1 MTQRPYWAFGKIN
14 LETHKT
20 KPMKNDMSRRDLLKN
35 SAGLAG
41 IGFLG
46 TSMEHRF
53 NEADKQVGADL
64 KGKVN
69 HSACRWCYDKIP
81 FEELVVN
88 AKKIGLQSIELTGPD
103 EWDILKKYDM
113 TAAIG
118 WGKYPEKMGLPNF
131 FNKIQNHDK
140 LVEFYEDLIPRAAKA
155 GVKNL
160 ITFSGN
166 RDGLSDEQGLLNC
179 KKGLQRIMKTAEKH
193 DVTISMELLNSKV
206 NHKDYQCDHTEWG
219 SVLCEM
225 VGSNKFKLLYDIYHM
240 QIMEGDVIATIKK
253 NYQYISHYHT
263 GGVPGRHEI
272 DETQE
277 LNYAPIIKAIYD
289 TGYKGFI
296 GQEFIPARE
305 DKMASLEQAVKICDI

>member
-1 MTQRPYWAFGKIN
+1 
-14 LETHKT
+14 
-20 KPMKNDMSRRDLLKN
+20 MKNDMSRRDLLKN

-53 NEADKQVGADL
+53 NEADKLVGADL

-131 FNKIQNHDK
+131 FNKVQNHDK

-166 RDGLSDEQGLLNC
+166 RDGMSDEQGLLNC

-219 SVLCEM
+219 AVLCEL
-225 VGSNKFKLLYDIYHM
+225 VGSDKFKLLYDIYHM

-277 LNYAPIIKAIYD
+277 LNYAGIVKAIYD
-289 TGYKGFI
+289 TGYKGYI
-296 GQEFIPARE
+296 GQEFIPAKE
-305 DKMASLEQAVKICDI
+305 DKMASLAQAVKICDI

>member
-1 MTQRPYWAFGKIN
+1 MT
-14 LETHKT
+14 
-20 KPMKNDMSRRDLLKN
+20 RRDILKN
-35 SAGLAG
+35 SAGFAG
-41 IGFLG
+41 VGLLG
-46 TSMEHRF
+46 SNMEHRF
-53 NEADKQVGADL
+53 QEADKQVGADL

-88 AKKIGLQSIELTGPD
+88 AKKIGLTSIELTGPD

-131 FNKIQNHDK
+131 FNKVQNHDK
-140 LVEFYEDLIPRAAKA
+140 LVDFYEDLIPRAAKA

-166 RDGLSDEQGLLNC
+166 RDGLSDEQGLINC
-179 KKGLQRIMKTAEKH
+179 KKGLQRIMKTAERH

-219 SVLCEM
+219 AVLCEM
-225 VGSNKFKLLYDIYHM
+225 VGSDKFKLLYDIYHM

-277 LNYAPIIKAIYD
+277 LNYAGIVKAIYD
-289 TGYKGFI
+289 TGYKGYI
-296 GQEFIPARE
+296 GQEFIPAKE
-305 DKMASLEQAVKICDI
+305 DKLASLAQAVKICDI

>member
-1 MTQRPYWAFGKIN
+1 
-14 LETHKT
+14 
-20 KPMKNDMSRRDLLKN
+20 MKNNLSRREILKS

-41 IGFLG
+41 LG
-46 TSMEHRF
+46 LFGSSMEDRF
-53 NEADKQVGADL
+53 KKADIAVGADL
-64 KGKVN
+64 KGKVQ

-81 FEELVVN
+81 FEELIVN
-88 AKKIGLQSIELTGPD
+88 AKRIGLSSIELTGPE

-118 WGKYPEKMGLPNF
+118 WGKYPAGMNIPNF
-131 FNKIQNHDK
+131 FNKVKNHDA
-140 LVEFYEDLIPRAAKA
+140 LVGFYEDIIPKAAKA
-155 GVKNL
+155 GVKNI

-166 RDGLSDEQGLLNC
+166 RDGMSDEDGLINC
-179 KKGLQRIMKTAEKH
+179 KKGLQRIMKTAERY

-206 NHKDYQCDHTEWG
+206 NHKDYQADTTEWG
-219 SVLCEM
+219 AALCEM
-225 VGSNKFKLLYDIYHM
+225 VGSDKFKLLYDIYHM

-253 NYQYISHYHT
+253 YHPYISHYHT
-263 GGVPGRHEI
+263 GGVPGRNEI

-277 LNYAPIIKAIYD
+277 LNYAAIIRAIYN

-296 GQEFIPARE
+296 GQEFIPARK

>member
-1 MTQRPYWAFGKIN
+1 M
-14 LETHKT
+14 KT
-20 KPMKNDMSRRDLLKN
+20 TFTRRDVIKN

-41 IGFLG
+41 LGFLG
-46 TSMEHRF
+46 NSMEHRF
-53 NEADKQVGADL
+53 KEADTQAGIDL

-69 HSACRWCYDKIP
+69 HSACRWCYQAIP
-81 FEELVVN
+81 FEELVIN
-88 AKKIGLQSIELTGPD
+88 AKKIGLQSIELTGPE
-103 EWDILKKYDM
+103 EWDILRKYDM

-118 WGKYPEKMGLPNF
+118 WGKYPEGMGLTNF
-131 FNKIQNHDK
+131 FNKIKNHDQ
-140 LVEFYEDLIPRAAKA
+140 LVAFYEDLIPRAAKV

-166 RDGLSDEQGLLNC
+166 RDGMSDEQGLLNC
-179 KKGLQRIMKTAEKH
+179 KKGLQRIMKTAERH

-219 SVLCEM
+219 AVLCEM
-225 VGSNKFKLLYDIYHM
+225 VGSDKFKLLYDIYHM

-253 NYQYISHYHT
+253 HNQYISHYHT
-263 GGVPGRHEI
+263 GGVPGRNEI
-272 DETQE
+272 DESQE
-277 LNYAPIIKAIYD
+277 LNYSAIIKAIYD

-296 GQEFIPARE
+296 GQEFIPARA